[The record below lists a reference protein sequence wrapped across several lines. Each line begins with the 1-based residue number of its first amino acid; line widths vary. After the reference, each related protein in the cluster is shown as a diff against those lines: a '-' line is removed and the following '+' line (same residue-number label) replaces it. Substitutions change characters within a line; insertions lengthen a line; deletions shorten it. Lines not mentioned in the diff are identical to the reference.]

1 MKVRRVLL
9 LGTLAL
15 ALVGYGATWA
25 VADDGD
31 ERVALQPAFTHQSVV
46 AQVTETE
53 PPLTPGWTT
62 AISPGGDGNLNRL
75 ERREAVRAFGIGPSQ
90 LDRPTMQ
97 REYNG
102 TTSMQAKCRFR
113 VYKQYDLHRT
123 SRYEVLSRCNSSG
136 Y

>member
-1 MKVRRVLL
+1 MTVKRVIL

-46 AQVTETE
+46 AQDWTE
-53 PPLTPGWTT
+53 PPPTPGWTT
-62 AISPGGDGNLNRL
+62 AISPGGDGSQDRL
-75 ERREAVRAFGIGPSQ
+75 ERRAAARAFGIGPGQ
-90 LDRPTMQ
+90 PNLPTMR
-97 REYNG
+97 RENNG
-102 TTSMQAKCRFR
+102 TTSMQAKCRYR
-113 VYKQYDLHRT
+113 VYRT
-123 SRYEVLSRCNSSG
+123 YELPRISRYEVLSRCNASG